1 MELPIDERISCCSN
15 IIEEKDAINTIRNL
29 KAVKRKQEKHASIDE
44 KYPEIYCFCKEAI
57 DKNDVICKKYFSYI
71 DENIALKFQT
81 KSFDKSND
89 KYVVKIID
97 NLNFTVENTGKCR
110 FLIKENTVPE
120 NYNYKNDT
128 EIIPLEIDCLNKE
141 EQLFLFPFAPSY
153 VLLVGKQVNDFLV
166 LDMRQ
171 ITVLQ
176 NVTIKHLLNENN
188 NLNTCVST
196 LSSRVKALEQS
207 VLDK

>member
-128 EIIPLEIDCLNKE
+128 EIIPDPSLLNKKKI
-141 EQLFLFPFAPSY
+141 QF
-153 VLLVGKQVNDFLV
+153 
-166 LDMRQ
+166 
-171 ITVLQ
+171 
-176 NVTIKHLLNENN
+176 
-188 NLNTCVST
+188 
-196 LSSRVKALEQS
+196 
-207 VLDK
+207 